1 MQAHRNFHRFSSSK
15 RLNVSISRILD
26 NSLPLHSRQ
35 CTRLISE
42 MAGSPSPTKHGSEG
56 KRKATDKP
64 ISPPP
69 VKRKGQSAISKG
81 AVASFFTPA
90 SQKPKDRTVWM
101 ERGKDST
108 PATLLVG
115 RFEPEAGE
123 PQDRKKRRK
132 IAAFDLDSTLIA
144 TSSGKKFGND
154 SADWKWWD
162 PSVPARLRKMYMEED
177 YRVVIISN
185 QAGLTLHVDPNSKG
199 PKNAGKAKVANFKQ
213 KCTAI
218 LAQLNIPTSVYAAT
232 ARDEYRKPR
241 IGMWKELC
249 DDYDI
254 PEDEVDLQNSVFVG
268 DAGGRTARVL
278 SEGRATAKDFS
289 CSDRNFAHNVGIAYK
304 TPEEF
309 FLDEPPREF
318 ARDFDLAAHPY
329 EHEGEGKE
337 KEVLFE
343 KTNERDIVLFCGP
356 PGAGK
361 STFYWKHLKP
371 LGYERVN
378 QDTLKSRAKCFK
390 AAAEFLDDGCPIVIG
405 AYQIDSLYTFSYIS
419 LHLLLVYNYKQAPW
433 LDNTNPDP
441 DGRKEW
447 IELARKHDLP
457 IRCVWF
463 KIPKALC
470 EHNDVVRALNKC
482 LNPEARS
489 VLPPLAFNGF
499 FSRLRE
505 PTVKEG
511 FQHVLPIEFKFR
523 GTKEEYAI
531 WAQYWS

>member
-1 MQAHRNFHRFSSSK
+1 MTN
-15 RLNVSISRILD
+15 
-26 NSLPLHSRQ
+26 P
-35 CTRLISE
+35 
-42 MAGSPSPTKHGSEG
+42 PSPDKDGGAG
-56 KRKATDKP
+56 KRKAADRP

-69 VKRKGQSAISKG
+69 VKRKAQSAISKG
-81 AVASFFTPA
+81 AVASFFTPT

-101 ERGKDST
+101 ERGKDSS

-123 PQDRKKRRK
+123 PQEKRSRRK
-132 IAAFDLDSTLIA
+132 IAAFDLDSTLIV

-154 SADWKWWD
+154 PADWKWWD
-162 PSVPARLRKMYMEED
+162 PSVPTRLRKMYMEEN
-177 YRVVIISN
+177 YRIVIISN
-185 QAGLTLHVDPNSKG
+185 QGGLTLHVDPNSKA

-213 KCTAI
+213 KCAAI
-218 LAQLNIPTSVYAAT
+218 LAQLNIPTSIYAAT

-241 IGMWKELC
+241 TGMWKELC

-254 PEDEVDLQNSVFVG
+254 PEREVDLQNSVFVG

-278 SEGRATAKDFS
+278 SGGGATAKDFS

-318 ARDFDLAAHPY
+318 ARDFDLATYPY
-329 EHEGEGKE
+329 EHGGKE
-337 KEVLFE
+337 TEEEVLFE
-343 KTNERDIVLFCGP
+343 KTNERDIILFCGP

-378 QDTLKSRAKCFK
+378 QDTLKSRPKCIK
-390 AAAEFLDDGCPIVIG
+390 AATEFLDDGCSIAI
-405 AYQIDSLYTFSYIS
+405 
-419 LHLLLVYNYKQAPW
+419 
-433 LDNTNPDP
+433 DNTNPDP

-447 IELARKHDLP
+447 VELARKHGVP

-470 EHNDVVRALNKC
+470 EHNDAVRAMNKS
-482 LNPEARS
+482 LNPEARTI
-489 VLPPLAFNGF
+489 LPPLAFNGY

-505 PTVKEG
+505 PTAKEG
-511 FQHVLPIEFKFR
+511 FQHILPIEFKFR
-523 GTKEEYAI
+523 GTKDEYAI